1 MSGREETAPV
11 AGAATGGAIARDEAT
26 ANVAAPV
33 AGFGKATAAS
43 ASTSASLGQ
52 ATATAHANIALI
64 KYWGKA
70 NDELIIPRTSS
81 LSLTLD
87 ELYTTTT
94 VQFLRGD
101 DTGPDTSIGGKVAV
115 VSMAHS
121 DRATLDGKPVTGRP
135 MERIS
140 ALLDIVR
147 ERAGISAPAEVT
159 SHNTVP
165 TAAGLASSAS
175 GFAALAG
182 AAAAAAGLDLSERE
196 LSRLARRGSGSA
208 SRSIFGGLAIWN
220 AGHDDESSYAE
231 QLEPGTSN
239 GTSDSAE
246 KHHAANIDTTDS
258 NASTGTAFAD
268 ELALIVL
275 VLNAGPK
282 AISSREAMRLTIETS
297 PEYESWICQHAGHL
311 AEAQAAVAERDLV
324 RLGEAAEANALGMH
338 AAMRAST
345 PSVNYLSEASHAALR
360 AVRDARASGFPAWAT
375 MDAGP
380 NVKVLTSTEYAEAL
394 NVWLR
399 ERLDGSVPGFR
410 TIVTHAGPGLKVTR

>member
-1 MSGREETAPV
+1 MRGPEV
-11 AGAATGGAIARDEAT
+11 AATGGAAGEA
-26 ANVAAPV
+26 AATV
-33 AGFGKATAAS
+33 AG
-43 ASTSASLGQ
+43 TSV

-94 VQFLRGD
+94 VRFLDEEDESDGD
-101 DTGPDTSIGGKVAV
+101 DVRDGGTA
-115 VSMAHS
+115 SRQIEPAHH
-121 DRATLDGKPVTGRP
+121 DRATLDGKAVTGRP

-140 ALLDIVR
+140 ALLSLVR
-147 ERAGISAPAEVT
+147 ERAGINAPAEVI
-159 SHNTVP
+159 SRNTVP

-220 AGHDDESSYAE
+220 AGHDDASSYAE
-231 QLEPGTSN
+231 PLESEAN
-239 GTSDSAE
+239 G
-246 KHHAANIDTTDS
+246 
-258 NASTGTAFAD
+258 STFAD
-268 ELALIVL
+268 ELSLIVL

-297 PEYESWICQHAGHL
+297 PQYEPWIRQHADHL
-311 AEAQAAVAERDLV
+311 AEALAAVAHRDLP

-345 PSVNYLSEASHAALR
+345 PSVNYLSEASHAALQ
-360 AVRDARASGFPAWAT
+360 AVRDARAAGFPAWAT

-380 NVKVLTSTEYAEAL
+380 NVKVLTNSEHAESL
-394 NVWLR
+394 DIWLR
-399 ERLDGSVPGFR
+399 DRLAGSAAGFR
-410 TIVTHAGPGLKVTR
+410 TIVTHAGPGLAVNR

>member
-1 MSGREETAPV
+1 MSGAGDKEVSVTVSATDSAP
-11 AGAATGGAIARDEAT
+11 GTLTDSATSPA
-26 ANVAAPV
+26 
-33 AGFGKATAAS
+33 AGFRESAAAS
-43 ASTSASLGQ
+43 AVTSTSPGE

-94 VQFLRGD
+94 VRFLSGD
-101 DTGPDTSIGGKVAV
+101 ETGLDASIGGKAAV
-115 VSMAHS
+115 VATNRQ

-147 ERAGISAPAEVT
+147 ELAGISAPAEVT
-159 SHNTVP
+159 SLNTVP

-182 AAAAAAGLDLSERE
+182 AAAAAAGLDLSEKE

-208 SRSIFGGLAIWN
+208 SRSIFGGLAIWH

-231 QLEPGTSN
+231 PLEAGVN
-239 GTSDSAE
+239 G
-246 KHHAANIDTTDS
+246 
-258 NASTGTAFAD
+258 GAFAN

-275 VLNAGPK
+275 VLNAGTK

-297 PEYESWICQHAGHL
+297 PVYEPWIRQHADHL
-311 AEAQAAVAERDLV
+311 AEARAAVAERDLT

-345 PSVNYLSEASHAALR
+345 PSVDYLSEASHAALR
-360 AVRDARASGFPAWAT
+360 AVRDARAAGFPAWAT

-380 NVKVLTSTEYAEAL
+380 NVKVLTSTEHAEAL
-394 NVWLR
+394 NVWLS

>member
-1 MSGREETAPV
+1 MSG
-11 AGAATGGAIARDEAT
+11 AGEAA
-26 ANVAAPV
+26 V
-33 AGFGKATAAS
+33 
-43 ASTSASLGQ
+43 
-52 ATATAHANIALI
+52 TATAHANIALI

-94 VQFLRGD
+94 VRFLRDCADGFGRHEDGAGLDWQGGGRSHTESAGEEDNAARQDSATSAVGQGLLAGSLNGD
-101 DTGPDTSIGGKVAV
+101 ETGLDASIGGKAAV
-115 VSMAHS
+115 VATNQQ

-140 ALLDIVR
+140 TLLDIVR
-147 ERAGISAPAEVT
+147 ELAGISAPAEVT
-159 SHNTVP
+159 SLNTVP

-182 AAAAAAGLDLSERE
+182 AAAAAAGLDLSEKE

-231 QLEPGTSN
+231 PLEAGVD
-239 GTSDSAE
+239 G
-246 KHHAANIDTTDS
+246 
-258 NASTGTAFAD
+258 GAFAS

-297 PEYESWICQHAGHL
+297 PEYEPWIRQHANHL
-311 AEAQAAVAERDLV
+311 AEARAAVAERDLT

-360 AVRDARASGFPAWAT
+360 AVRDAREAGFPAWAT

-380 NVKVLTSTEYAEAL
+380 NVKVLTSTEPAEAL

-399 ERLDGSVPGFR
+399 DRLDGSVPGFR

>member
-1 MSGREETAPV
+1 MSGREAAVGATDTVV
-11 AGAATGGAIARDEAT
+11 AVGAVT
-26 ANVAAPV
+26 ANVAASAV
-33 AGFGKATAAS
+33 TAGAGLAEVSAAS
-43 ASTSASLGQ
+43 TATGTGPGK

-94 VQFLRGD
+94 VRFLDENREGVD
-101 DTGPDTSIGGKVAV
+101 QQNET
-115 VSMAHS
+115 AHY

-147 ERAGISAPAEVT
+147 ERAGINAPAEVT

-220 AGHDDESSYAE
+220 AGHDDVSSYAE
-231 QLEPGTSN
+231 PLEAGVHGATGSQAANDGATN
-239 GTSDSAE
+239 GTASDIS
-246 KHHAANIDTTDS
+246 
-258 NASTGTAFAD
+258 ASTGTAFAD
-268 ELALIVL
+268 EIALIVL

-297 PEYESWICQHAGHL
+297 PGYEPWIRQHADHL
-311 AEAQAAVAERDLV
+311 AEARAAVAERNLV

-338 AAMRAST
+338 AAMRAAT
-345 PSVNYLSEASHAALR
+345 PSVNYLSEASHSALQ
-360 AVRDARASGFPAWAT
+360 AVRDARAAGFPAWAT

-380 NVKVLTSTEYAEAL
+380 NVKVLTSAEHAEAL
-394 NVWLR
+394 NIWLQ
-399 ERLDGSVPGFR
+399 ERLDGVVPGFR